1 MTNDYASLPLNDRMA
16 YAATLAKAGDM
27 IPKGLWFDSY
37 RNDEN
42 VLVPSAPSP
51 AKIFLVL
58 ETGSSLGLSATASL
72 QSINVIEGK
81 AEIAPRAAG
90 GLARKPGHKVEI
102 IKTGAVSTGD
112 YAVTVRIT
120 RADDGT
126 VHESSYSLER
136 AVRAELCK
144 LIKNEDGTYRVSA
157 TNKDGT
163 KALPWQKDTEDM
175 VLWRAMGRA
184 VREGA
189 PEVLMDAPY
198 IQGEIQ
204 RSDAPA
210 VEPSRD
216 WKALT
221 DQAKTSDEAIAV
233 LQLAIDDG
241 EATDDIRTHGL
252 ARAGSLKRAE
262 QAAAEQSAVVEVAT
276 AQADVVE
283 VAESAPAEPVAVPAD
298 KPAPTEPAAAPVD
311 LAAALS
317 ALEGGR

>member
-1 MTNDYASLPLNDRMA
+1 MNNDYASLPLNDRMS

-37 RNDEN
+37 KNEDN
-42 VLVPSAPSP
+42 VLVASAPSP

-58 ETGSSLGLSATASL
+58 ETGTSLGLTATASL

-90 GLARKPGHKVEI
+90 GLARRAGHKVEI
-102 IKTGAVSTGD
+102 IKTGSVATGD

-120 RADDGT
+120 RGDDGT

-144 LIKNEDGTYRVSA
+144 LVRNEDGTFRVSA
-157 TNKDGT
+157 TNREGT

-175 VLWRAMGRA
+175 VLWRAMGRG

-198 IQGEIQ
+198 IQGEIE
-204 RSDAPA
+204 RAEAPLA
-210 VEPSRD
+210 IEATRD
-216 WKALT
+216 W
-221 DQAKTSDEAIAV
+221 QAKIDAATTSEEAASVVKEAV
-233 LQLAIDDG
+233 AAG
-241 EATDDIRTHGL
+241 EITEEIRAKAL
-252 ARAGSLKRAE
+252 ARAGTLRRAE
-262 QAAAEQSAVVEVAT
+262 QADTVVVPEQT
-276 AQADVVE
+276 
-283 VAESAPAEPVAVPAD
+283 PAEPAEAAPA
-298 KPAPTEPAAAPVD
+298 KEPAAAASPVD
-311 LAAALS
+311 EPQPPAVDSDDAYAAKLAALQVA
-317 ALEGGR
+317 

>member
-1 MTNDYASLPLNDRMA
+1 MNNDYASLPLAERMS

-27 IPKGLWFDSY
+27 IPKGLWFPSY
-37 RNDEN
+37 KNDDG
-42 VLVPSAPSP
+42 VMVMSAPSP

-58 ETGSSLGLSATASL
+58 ETGSSLGLTATASL

-112 YAVTVRIT
+112 YSVTVRIT

-126 VHESSYSLER
+126 VHESSYSLDR
-136 AVRAELCK
+136 AVRAELCT
-144 LIKNEDGTYRVSA
+144 LIKNDDGTYRVSA
-157 TNKDGT
+157 TSKDG

-198 IQGEIQ
+198 IQGEIE
-204 RSDAPA
+204 RSEVPLSAPLA
-210 VEPSRD
+210 IEATRD
-216 WKALT
+216 W
-221 DQAKTSDEAIAV
+221 QA
-233 LQLAIDDG
+233 AIDAATTSEQAAAVIKEAVAAG
-241 EATDDIRTHGL
+241 EITEDIRTKAL

-262 QAAAEQSAVVEVAT
+262 QEAAAEPEQSASE
-276 AQADVVE
+276 
-283 VAESAPAEPVAVPAD
+283 APAEAEATAVVAEVVAPVEEY
-298 KPAPTEPAAAPVD
+298 PAPAVTDADAEYAAK
-311 LAAALS
+311 LEALQG
-317 ALEGGR
+317 A